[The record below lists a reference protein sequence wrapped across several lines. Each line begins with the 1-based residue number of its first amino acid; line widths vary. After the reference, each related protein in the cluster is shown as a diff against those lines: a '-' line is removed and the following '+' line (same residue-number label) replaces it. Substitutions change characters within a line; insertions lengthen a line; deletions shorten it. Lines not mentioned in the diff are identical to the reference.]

1 MQTWA
6 NSLIVSRI
14 HAHTTPYMYWD
25 YTLCSLR
32 FFTNSSQRYW
42 QKIKLPNWTT
52 EAILHTLQL
61 CFLEWN
67 EDKANQRMYASS
79 QSLHAHIPTAKS
91 QTLAGKK
98 ITTHARHWATQ
109 FHITRY
115 NNYIDTCDVPT
126 QAFNNSWIVEGLSW
140 CLTII
145 ASDVDRYVYACVIE
159 QTLPLMCGHANVQL
173 GNYTKCV
180 KATLLRLISV
190 LQ

>member
-1 MQTWA
+1 M
-6 NSLIVSRI
+6 
-14 HAHTTPYMYWD
+14 HT
-25 YTLCSLR
+25 LLRACSLC

-67 EDKANQRMYASS
+67 EDKAKNVCMMLPSHNK

-91 QTLAGKK
+91 QTLAGKNK
-98 ITTHARHWATQ
+98 QTHARHWATHI
-109 FHITRY
+109 HITRY
-115 NNYIDTCDVPT
+115 NNYIDTCDVPM
-126 QAFNNSWIVEGLSW
+126 QAFNNLWIVESLSW

-159 QTLPLMCGHANVQL
+159 QTLPLMCGHAHVQL